1 MTREYSA
8 GRVASVPAL
17 PIRDAQSSSH
27 DARPAPT
34 RSKQRCGRARRTRS
48 FLYKKYELL
57 VAFLLERRHLAVGE
71 LVAGRLDEQEV
82 ERQLQAEPGL

>member
-1 MTREYSA
+1 
-8 GRVASVPAL
+8 
-17 PIRDAQSSSH
+17 
-27 DARPAPT
+27 
-34 RSKQRCGRARRTRS
+34 
-48 FLYKKYELL
+48 LYKKYELL